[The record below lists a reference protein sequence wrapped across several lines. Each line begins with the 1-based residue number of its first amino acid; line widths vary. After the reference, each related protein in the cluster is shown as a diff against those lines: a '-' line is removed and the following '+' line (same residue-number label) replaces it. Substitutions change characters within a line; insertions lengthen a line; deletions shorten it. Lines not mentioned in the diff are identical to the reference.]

1 MQAVLGLVTD
11 RDGKRNFLVEGP
23 TGRLSIPPRAVRY
36 VLPGGAAYNSQQRQ
50 RLEQSCCAPSSE
62 VCVSLLSIRNS
73 FLLLYRLMH
82 HYKY

>member
-1 MQAVLGLVTD
+1 VLGLVTD

-50 RLEQSCCAPSSE
+50 RLEQSYSASSSE
-62 VCVSLLSIRNS
+62 VCVFS
-73 FLLLYRLMH
+73 
-82 HYKY
+82 